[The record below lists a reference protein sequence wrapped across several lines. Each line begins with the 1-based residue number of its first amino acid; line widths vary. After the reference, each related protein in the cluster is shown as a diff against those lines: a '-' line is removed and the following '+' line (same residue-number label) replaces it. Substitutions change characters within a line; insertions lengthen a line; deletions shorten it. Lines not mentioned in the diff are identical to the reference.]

1 MNLKKQIQQAYSE
14 DIEKEY
20 SKNLGVPPVSSIVY
34 QIANTFRLLENLLP
48 NNLVDP
54 CLRRRDTHCDYIEY
68 SSPVARIIF
77 QVSFPFPTLMVR
89 ITASAET
96 LMQIG
101 LEAFGDSFTVEATAK
116 VTITQ
121 TLWLGGVT
129 ALPKT
134 LTDLLVKHFSKSN
147 PQPVLMEKLRQEL
160 EAQHLE
166 DRRLLEVAGEVLR
179 DLYSRMCHWIEIP
192 DSNFLPEEGRLFLRW
207 DRNEFS
213 AELEFIGFHWI
224 YRITEAL
231 GDKTRREIEG
241 IFNPKEAIPPVLWE
255 FLENHFPEGGN

>member
-1 MNLKKQIQQAYSE
+1 MNLKKQIQQAYSK
-14 DIEKEY
+14 D
-20 SKNLGVPPVSSIVY
+20 LADAPVMPPVY
-34 QIANTFRLLENLLP
+34 QAVTTFRLLEKLLP
-48 NNLVDP
+48 DNLVDP
-54 CLRRRDTHCDYIEY
+54 RLHRSPLFSDYIEY

-77 QVSFPFPTLMVR
+77 QVSDPSPTIAIR
-89 ITASAET
+89 ITASAEI